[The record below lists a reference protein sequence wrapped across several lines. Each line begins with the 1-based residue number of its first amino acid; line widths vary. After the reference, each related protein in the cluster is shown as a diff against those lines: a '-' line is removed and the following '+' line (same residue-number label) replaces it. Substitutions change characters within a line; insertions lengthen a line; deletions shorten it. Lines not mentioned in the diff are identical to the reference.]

1 MLVVCLYIGVAVVVV
16 ENTQALRVMEDW
28 VVVVVVH
35 VPVLLLLVLVVG
47 RH

>member
-1 MLVVCLYIGVAVVVV
+1 VVVV